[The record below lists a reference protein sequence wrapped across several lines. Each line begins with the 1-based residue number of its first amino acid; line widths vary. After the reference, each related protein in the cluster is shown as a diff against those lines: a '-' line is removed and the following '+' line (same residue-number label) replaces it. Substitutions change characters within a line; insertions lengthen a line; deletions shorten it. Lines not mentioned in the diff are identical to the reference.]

1 MEFEKPDTSHLKFKP
16 KEIIPTEERA
26 QPGDG
31 SAISVQ
37 LIHRQNQIA
46 EEKAARR
53 KKKGLPQ
60 EATALL
66 APGHAL
72 SPVFKP
78 KEITPLD
85 PPAASGDED
94 VISVPDILLENR
106 VAEERSGW
114 GRIKSWRKR
123 KSRRLRDFLI
133 LVGGIDLGIAV
144 IMKTMPGVM
153 TEIYGIA
160 GITLVTSMS
169 GWIMFVVMD
178 DY

>member
-1 MEFEKPDTSHLKFKP
+1 MEFEKPDTSHLKLKP
-16 KEIIPTEERA
+16 KEIVPTEERA
-26 QPGDG
+26 LPGDG
-31 SAISVQ
+31 SALSVQ

-53 KKKGLPQ
+53 RKKGLPP
-60 EATALL
+60 EPPSLP
-66 APGHAL
+66 APGQAL

-85 PPAASGDED
+85 PPAASDDED
-94 VISVPDILLENR
+94 VISVPGILLENR

-114 GRIKSWRKR
+114 GRIKNWRKR
-123 KSRRLRDFLI
+123 KSRRLRDFVI
-133 LVGGIDLGIAV
+133 LVGGVDLAIAI
-144 IMKTMPGVM
+144 IMKTMPGTVTM
-153 TEIYGIA
+153 VYGIA
-160 GITLVTSMS
+160 GITLVTTMS

>member
-1 MEFEKPDTSHLKFKP
+1 MP
-16 KEIIPTEERA
+16 
-26 QPGDG
+26 
-31 SAISVQ
+31 
-37 LIHRQNQIA
+37 
-46 EEKAARR
+46 
-53 KKKGLPQ
+53 
-60 EATALL
+60 
-66 APGHAL
+66 APGHAR

-85 PPAASGDED
+85 QPAASGDED

-144 IMKTMPGVM
+144 IMKTKPGVM